1 MRNQEEALARIVR
14 HLNGQRIEE
23 VADRILALF
32 NEPPWWKSED
42 KHAVYTVSEGGEI
55 RATTFR
61 HGESRSEA
69 LGPLAIASRAR
80 RTPHVLVMLLST
92 S

>member
-42 KHAVYTVSEGGEI
+42 KHEVYTVSECGEI
-55 RATTFR
+55 QCLRRFGT
-61 HGESRSEA
+61 
-69 LGPLAIASRAR
+69 ASPARKRWGLWQLLQEPEGR
-80 RTPHVLVMLLST
+80 RTCS
-92 S
+92 